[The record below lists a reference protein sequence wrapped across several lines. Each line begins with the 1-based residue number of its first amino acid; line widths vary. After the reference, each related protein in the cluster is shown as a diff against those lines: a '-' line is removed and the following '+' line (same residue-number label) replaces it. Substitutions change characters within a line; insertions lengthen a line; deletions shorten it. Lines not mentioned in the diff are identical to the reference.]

1 MALREKF
8 LGREFPRERIIFP
21 LQFNVAM
28 NFPILLISIF
38 LQCSNKQGYGI
49 GKVHYSAIFI
59 FMIS

>member
-8 LGREFPRERIIFP
+8 LEREFQRERIIFS
-21 LQFNVAM
+21 LQFNIVM
-28 NFPILLISIF
+28 NFSMLLISIF